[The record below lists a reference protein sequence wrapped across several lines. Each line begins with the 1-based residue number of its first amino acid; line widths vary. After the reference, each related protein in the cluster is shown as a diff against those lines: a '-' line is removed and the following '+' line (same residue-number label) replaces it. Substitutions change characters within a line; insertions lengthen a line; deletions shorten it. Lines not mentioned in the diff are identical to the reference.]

1 MRSILTSLAILT
13 VSCTAASAHVP
24 EEVKSKRESFSFIEI
39 NSLAVPKSCVHT
51 EKSKEVA
58 CDISHL
64 KPLPLRSF
72 GSGTVVRH
80 VINHTY
86 VLSAAHVCWVP
97 ELDSKEI
104 GKKTVVVSIKTA
116 ITVTNGKGK
125 KYPAEIYAMDTKN
138 DLCVLKAEG
147 IFGEVANVASNRAK
161 IPEEV
166 YTFGAPLAI
175 HHPNVIL
182 FFKGY
187 TAGTHFH
194 KKIEREI
201 SFYTL
206 VARPGSSGSSVLNKS
221 GEIVGV
227 IHTAINRI
235 EKVAIGASLESIQS
249 IVNSI
254 PEISYERLD

>member
-1 MRSILTSLAILT
+1 MPTFES
-13 VSCTAASAHVP
+13 VSCSAASAHVP
-24 EEVKSKRESFSFIEI
+24 DIVKQKRESFSFVEV
-39 NSLAVPKSCVHT
+39 NSLAVPKSCKHIGPT
-51 EKSKEVA
+51 KQALEEED

-86 VLSAAHVCWVP
+86 VLTAAHDCWVP
-97 ELDSKEI
+97 ETDSKDN
-104 GKKTVVVSIKTA
+104 GKKVVEVSIKTL

-125 KYPAEIYAMDTKN
+125 RFNAEIYAMDTKN

-147 IFGEVANVASNRAK
+147 IFGEPVPVSK
-161 IPEEV
+161 KPPEFPEEV

-182 FFKGY
+182 FFKGH
-187 TAGTHFH
+187 TAGSHFH
-194 KKIEREI
+194 KAIERKV

-227 IHTAINRI
+227 IHTAINKI
-235 EKVAIGASLESIQS
+235 ETVAIGASLRSIQD
-249 IVNSI
+249 ILGSI
-254 PEISYERLD
+254 PEVRYERVD